1 MLFVQLRKPL
11 KFYKC
16 SLTIS
21 LKYHLVNTF
30 VIYFTPMSHFSTPWK
45 HQKNRRFLKF
55 LVDIKLDIGMKRVK
69 ICATFNKTQWLI
81 TWKIYFS
88 YKNICLQWYQKKT
101 KQFTIHL
108 HTETRPHCL
117 VCWYKETITGIQ
129 TRQAVFFILH
139 NINCPSN
146 RLLE

>member
-1 MLFVQLRKPL
+1 MFVQLSKPL

-88 YKNICLQWYQKKT
+88 YKNICLQWYQKKQSNSQYIYT
-101 KQFTIHL
+101 LRLDLIVWFVDIKRQSLESKQGRQYFL
-108 HTETRPHCL
+108 S
-117 VCWYKETITGIQ
+117 YITSIVHQ
-129 TRQAVFFILH
+129 IVY
-139 NINCPSN
+139 
-146 RLLE
+146 

>member
-1 MLFVQLRKPL
+1 MFVQLRKPL

-16 SLTIS
+16 SLIIS

-88 YKNICLQWYQKKT
+88 YKNICLQWYQKKQSNSQYIYT
-101 KQFTIHL
+101 LRLDLIVWFVDIKRQSLESKQGKQYFL
-108 HTETRPHCL
+108 S
-117 VCWYKETITGIQ
+117 YITSIVHQ
-129 TRQAVFFILH
+129 IVY
-139 NINCPSN
+139 
-146 RLLE
+146 